1 MVDINKLKQSGIQ
14 QIAKGNWGKALKD
27 FEKVLEAA
35 PNDTYALLKAGD
47 CYHKLGNNDDAL
59 KRYDRAVRIHTNDG
73 DVVKAIA
80 VNKLMLKVNP
90 DIPQINARLMQL
102 YNEKIAMDEEKFQ
115 PSPAAG
121 KTLSVDDADDE
132 GMAFESTRYEL
143 PEDDAA
149 VSNEDI
155 KNLIEP
161 SSPSQKSE
169 LSLAKKGAGESA
181 GADSGPS
188 GDSMMDLIEPSSP
201 SQKSELSL
209 KRKRDR
215 SEQEIVRTEAW
226 EEVQPKKRIAA
237 PRTELFSELSQEEFL
252 DVVERI
258 NHIEFPA
265 GSLIIRE
272 GELGDSIFIIASG
285 EVSIFRNDKRGNE
298 MWITNLEEGSFFGEF
313 GFFAESRRHASV
325 RAVTDTILLELT
337 TKDIA
342 MIVEKHPRVTKIMFE
357 FYKRRVLDNLVAI
370 SPMFS
375 VLNRE
380 ERLEL
385 VDSFVPRSFK
395 QGSVIMKE
403 GHPGDDMYFIQKG
416 QIKAS
421 VMRDGKDILIATL
434 AAGDF
439 FGEYATITG
448 KNRIAT
454 IETLTDVNLA
464 RLHRETVKKI
474 VAVHPEIKDV
484 LRKYIKERV
493 QMVLSTIAQY
503 KHRKDESGMI

>member
-47 CYHKLGNNDDAL
+47 CYHKLGNDDDAL

-102 YNEKIAMDEEKFQ
+102 YNEKIAMDEEKLQ
-115 PSPAAG
+115 QSPSSGPAI
-121 KTLSVDDADDE
+121 SVKDADDE
-132 GMAFESTRYEL
+132 NMAFESTQYEV
-143 PEDDAA
+143 PDDDSA
-149 VSNEDI
+149 VSNEDM

-169 LSLAKKGAGESA
+169 LSLAKKGAGA
-181 GADSGPS
+181 GSGSS

-201 SQKSELSL
+201 SQNSEFSL

-215 SEQEIVRTEAW
+215 SDQEIVRTEAW
-226 EEVQPKKRIAA
+226 EEVQPRKQIAA

-342 MIVEKHPRVTKIMFE
+342 MIVDKHPRVTQIMFE

-416 QIKAS
+416 QVKAS
-421 VMRDGKDILIATL
+421 VTREGKEIMIATL

-454 IETLTDVNLA
+454 IETMTDVNLA

-474 VAVHPEIKDV
+474 VVVHPEIKDV